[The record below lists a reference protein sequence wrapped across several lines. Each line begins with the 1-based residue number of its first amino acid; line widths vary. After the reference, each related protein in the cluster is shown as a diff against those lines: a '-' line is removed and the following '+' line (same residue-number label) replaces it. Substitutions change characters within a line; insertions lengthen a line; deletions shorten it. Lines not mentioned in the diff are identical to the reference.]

1 LDTADGGIC
10 VHLLLV
16 TGFLGSGKT
25 SLIIWL
31 ADAARLRGRA
41 PAIVVN
47 EIGDI
52 GIDDQLL
59 RRLDNNVWQ
68 LTSGCICCT
77 LSGELVDTLHQLDQR
92 DDVDLVIVEA
102 SGAADPK
109 SVLAALPYYR
119 GRELDSVRW
128 VAVLDPFRL
137 PMLLEVM
144 TPLVEGGIGLADT
157 VVVARCDLATADEAS
172 FAESAATGVNPSACV
187 FRLDLTRALPPELI
201 ERLLPPEAE
210 TAP

>member
-1 LDTADGGIC
+1 MGDP
-10 VHLLLV
+10 VVRLLVV

-25 SLIIWL
+25 SLIIRI
-31 ADAARLRGRA
+31 ADAARSRGGGVA
-41 PAIVVN
+41 VVVN

-59 RRLDNNVWQ
+59 RRLDHNVWE

-77 LSGELVDTLHQLDQR
+77 LSGDLVATLHALDER
-92 DDVDLVIVEA
+92 GDVDLVIVEA

-109 SVLAALPYYR
+109 SLLAALPLYR
-119 GRELDSVRW
+119 GRPLDSVRW

-144 TPLVEGGIGLADT
+144 TPLVEGGIRLADT
-157 VVVARCDLATADEAS
+157 VIIARSDVASEEELAGAEA
-172 FAESAATGVNPSACV
+172 AVSAISPDTSTW
-187 FRLDLTRALPPELI
+187 RLDLTAPLPRGLL
-201 ERLLPPEAE
+201 ERLLRG
-210 TAP
+210 APGGSS